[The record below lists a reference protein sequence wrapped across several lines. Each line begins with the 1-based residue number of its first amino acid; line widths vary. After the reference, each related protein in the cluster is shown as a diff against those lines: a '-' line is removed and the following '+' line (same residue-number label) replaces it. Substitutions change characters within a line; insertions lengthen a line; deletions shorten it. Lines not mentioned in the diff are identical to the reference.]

1 MTFANNEAT
10 MLVVFDVDSTLIEQE
25 VIELLA
31 AKAGKAHD
39 VADVTE
45 RAMRGE
51 LDFTSSLRA
60 RVETIRGMPIS
71 ILEEVLNEIRITKGA
86 IELIEYIHAQGGK
99 AAAVSGGFIELL
111 EPLAKTLKLDF
122 FRANVLEVE
131 NGHFTGDVI
140 PPVIDK
146 PAKAQALREWAEQL
160 NLSLDRTV
168 AIGDGANDLDM
179 MAIAGVSIGFNP
191 KPRVRE
197 AAQFCIESGNLF
209 DAVSL
214 LPKN

>member
-1 MTFANNEAT
+1 MANDQQNPT

-51 LDFTSSLRA
+51 LDFSSSLRA
-60 RVETIRGMPIS
+60 RVQTLTNMPVS
-71 ILEEVLNEIRITKGA
+71 ILDEVLNEIKITKGA
-86 IELIEYIHAQGGK
+86 IELIEYIHSQGGK

-111 EPLAKTLKLDF
+111 EPLSKKLNLDF
-122 FRANVLEVE
+122 IRANTLETS
-131 NGHFTGDVI
+131 NGFFTGDVI
-140 PPVIDK
+140 PPIIDK
-146 PAKAQALREWAEQL
+146 PAKAQALTEWANQL
-160 NLSLDRTV
+160 GISLDRTV

-197 AAQFCIESGNLF
+197 AADHCIDSGDLF
-209 DAVSL
+209 DAVNL